1 MPLENLL
8 TLVET
13 LRDRVDDY
21 GDALKKNEMLTRYAL
36 IDPLLLR
43 TLGWDIEA
51 LDAGRTP
58 IINSRR

>member
-8 TLVET
+8 TRVET

-21 GDALKKNEMLTRYAL
+21 GPALKKNEMLTRYAL
-36 IDPLLLR
+36 IDPLLR
-43 TLGWDIEA
+43 TLGWDIED
-51 LDAGRTP
+51 LDVGRTP